1 MKKITT
7 IILLLCAVFITA
19 HAQHNSKA
27 INVTKTPPKIIF
39 KQLINTE
46 DLKNQEVTVV
56 VVTIAPGEVSS
67 PHIHPIPTVG
77 YVLEGEVEMNFNGKI
92 HRFKQGEAFYEVPN
106 ETHKGTKNLSATKD
120 AKLLV
125 YFIGTKGKPFIA
137 PAH

>member
-1 MKKITT
+1 MKKVTT

-27 INVTKTPPKIIF
+27 INVTKTPPKVIF

-77 YVLEGEVEMNFNGKI
+77 YVLEGEVEMNFNGKT
-92 HRFKQGEAFYEVPN
+92 HRFKKGEAFYEVPN

-137 PAH
+137 PAR